1 MYHVLPD
8 YYVMVFPFKE
18 NNPDLFSS
26 LSVHF
31 WHYFYNEVNLQ
42 ARIASLYDRGR
53 ANLTRNELRYFQL
66 PLEQRQQ
73 KGIENMM
80 LWVTMV
86 ESIFRKR
93 GEARQLKL
101 DTWLT
106 GTTPPY
112 SWREKLKDRQQ
123 TSENLVGGLGGS
135 FLDPR

>member
-8 YYVMVFPFKE
+8 YYVMVFPSKE

-26 LSVHF
+26 SSVHF

-86 ESIFRKR
+86 ESIF
-93 GEARQLKL
+93 
-101 DTWLT
+101 
-106 GTTPPY
+106 
-112 SWREKLKDRQQ
+112 
-123 TSENLVGGLGGS
+123 
-135 FLDPR
+135 